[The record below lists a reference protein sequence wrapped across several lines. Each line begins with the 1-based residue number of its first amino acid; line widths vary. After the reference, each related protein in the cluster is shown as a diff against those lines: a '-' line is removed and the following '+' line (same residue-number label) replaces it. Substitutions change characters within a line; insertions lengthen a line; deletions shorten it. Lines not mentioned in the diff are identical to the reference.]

1 MKNWFKSIILF
12 FTREQV
18 PTTKRRSNL
27 KPPSDWT
34 PRDVTPVNYLD

>member
-1 MKNWFKSIILF
+1 MKNWFNYVFLF
-12 FTREQV
+12 FK
-18 PTTKRRSNL
+18 KRQKKDLRPRM